1 MVRRTREDAQRTKET
16 ILNVAKELFCR
27 NGYDRT
33 NLCDIAT
40 EAGVTRGAVYWHFTN
55 KDTLFIELWKNLCKG
70 EAFDDLIKKCKS
82 KEGKAIDHLRDIIVS
97 LVRVLSD
104 EQSVSLF
111 RLVYALIRGVQGSTR
126 IRVMLED
133 FHNEL
138 NGVMLLCI
146 KDAIA
151 QNDLPKDVEPV
162 VACNYLSA
170 TLNGYISLKVHK
182 NNNDFSHYHEFIA
195 DLLISNLAKFTL
207 DNIK

>member
-70 EAFDDLIKKCKS
+70 EVFDDLIKKCKS

-182 NNNDFSHYHEFIA
+182 NNNDFSHYYEFIA